1 MINKLTLQSIINKYY
16 LGLNESVKWVIN
28 NNTLEINFMTPTKD
42 VIGSVVCNDF
52 QVEDANLAIYDTKKL
67 QNLISIC
74 NGDLLLELEKTNK
87 VFTKLKISDMNFN
100 LNYALSDPLLI
111 DKVGTVNV
119 PDWVVEL
126 TLTSEDIENIIKAKS
141 ALAGVDNMLVT
152 TTQDLD
158 GQDVVEFVFGDE
170 SGHNNKITYQI
181 QGDIREQ
188 DMKLPFNSDML
199 KTILQ
204 ANKDM
209 EGGSLYLSTMGL
221 MKLEFDSNSIASEY
235 FMVRRAET
243 EF

>member
-1 MINKLTLQSIINKYY
+1 MISKLTLQSIINKYY
-16 LGLNESVKWVIN
+16 LGLNESVKWVVN
-28 NNTLEINFMTPTKD
+28 NNMLNIDFMTPTKD
-42 VIGSVVCNDF
+42 VIGSVTCNDF
-52 QVEDANLAIYDTKKL
+52 QLENSQLAIYDTKKL
-67 QNLISIC
+67 SNLISIC

-126 TLTSEDIENIIKAKS
+126 TLTSEDVENIIKAKS
-141 ALAGVDNMLVT
+141 ALPGVDNMLVT

-158 GQDVVEFVFGDE
+158 GEDVCEFVFGDE

-181 QGDIREQ
+181 QGDIKEQ

-199 KTILQ
+199 KTVLQ

-221 MKLEFDSNSIASEY
+221 MKLEFNSDLIASEY

>member
-1 MINKLTLQSIINKYY
+1 MINKLTLQSVINKYY
-16 LGLNESVKWVIN
+16 LGLNESVKWSISN
-28 NNTLEINFMTPTKD
+28 NNLEINFMTPTKD
-42 VIGSVVCNDF
+42 VIGSVVCEDF
-52 QVEDANLAIYDTKKL
+52 ELENASLAIYDTKKL

-126 TLTSEDIENIIKAKS
+126 DLTPEDIENIIKAKS
-141 ALAGVDNMLVT
+141 ALAGIDNMLVT

-158 GQDVVEFVFGDE
+158 GNDVVEFVFGDE

-181 QGDIREQ
+181 AGDIKEQ
-188 DMKLPFNSDML
+188 NMKLPFNSDML

-209 EGGSLYLSTMGL
+209 DGGKLYLSTMGL
-221 MKLEFDSNSIASEY
+221 MRLQFENNGISSEY